1 MERVKRKP
9 SFPFYR
15 RGYRGPE
22 RVIDWLEITQL
33 AELGLLY
40 CFSTIVKLFHG
51 RKASRIGE
59 QTAGTAGLE
68 IRGVVRS
75 GYIDLTHMVVEQNA
89 FTPITFSPPK

>member
-1 MERVKRKP
+1 M
-9 SFPFYR
+9 
-15 RGYRGPE
+15 
-22 RVIDWLEITQL
+22 IDWLEITEL

-40 CFSTIVKLFHG
+40 CFSTILKLFHG

-75 GYIDLTHMVVEQNA
+75 GCIDLLTHMVLEKNA
-89 FTPITFSPPK
+89 FTAITFSPPK